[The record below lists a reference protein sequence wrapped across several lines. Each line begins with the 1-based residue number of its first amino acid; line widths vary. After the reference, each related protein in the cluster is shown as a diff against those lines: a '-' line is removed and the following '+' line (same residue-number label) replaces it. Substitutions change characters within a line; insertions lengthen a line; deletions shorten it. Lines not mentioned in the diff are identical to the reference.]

1 MKPMLSVI
9 GVQALP
15 QGQLRVVWDDGVTRD
30 VDLRPQMKGH
40 VLLEMLA
47 VFEVFRDVSVVPG
60 GGGVEWLNGADFS
73 ARSLR
78 IWSDEQE
85 HINSRK
91 SA

>member
-9 GVQALP
+9 GVQALTN
-15 QGQLRVVWDDGVTRD
+15 GVLRVVWDDGVTRD

-40 VLLEMLA
+40 VLLEMLS
-47 VFEVFRDVSVVPG
+47 VPEVFRDVSVVPG

-85 HINSRK
+85 QLTIRK
-91 SA
+91 TA